1 MPALLAQKDWFH
13 KPSALHFPYVA
24 WYCARKE
31 KALRRDSGTISSS
44 FSSIMDKMCLIRG
57 ESCLL
62 SKVVFSSMC
71 WWEKYLPEYVRGQLD
86 NLGLLYSSLFPP
98 TASQIQPIFPTP
110 SDYTP
115 TPSQEALCSTGL
127 TMERDTVSPVL
138 SILIAPRMSSWHPP
152 QMPYGYLLGFLLSD
166 LFPRRWGFFV
176 VGLLPQLNMEL
187 DHSNSGYHF

>member
-86 NLGLLYSSLFPP
+86 NLRASLLLFISSHSIPDSAYLSYPFRLHSHSISGGSLLYRTDYGKRHGLPSSLHPRCSKDEFLASSPDAIWLSP
-98 TASQIQPIFPTP
+98 RISALGSVSQKVRFLCGWASSTAKHGIGP
-110 SDYTP
+110 
-115 TPSQEALCSTGL
+115 
-127 TMERDTVSPVL
+127 
-138 SILIAPRMSSWHPP
+138 
-152 QMPYGYLLGFLLSD
+152 
-166 LFPRRWGFFV
+166 
-176 VGLLPQLNMEL
+176 
-187 DHSNSGYHF
+187 